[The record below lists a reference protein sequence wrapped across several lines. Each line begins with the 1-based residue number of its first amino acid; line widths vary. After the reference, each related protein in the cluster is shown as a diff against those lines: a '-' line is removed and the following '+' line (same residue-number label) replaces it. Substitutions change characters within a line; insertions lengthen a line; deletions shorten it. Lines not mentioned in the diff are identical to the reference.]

1 MILAALPLSFDA
13 GLSQVT
19 TAFAVGAHVV
29 LMNYL
34 LPGDVSEA
42 VRASTASPG

>member
-13 GLSQVT
+13 GLSQLT

-29 LMNYL
+29 LVNYL
-34 LPGDVSEA
+34 LPGDV
-42 VRASTASPG
+42 VRLCASTRSPA